1 MSDTPTAPPLAADEQ
16 PPASPMLLRQARE
29 ASGLH
34 IAALAAALKVPVR
47 KLEALEAGRYDELP
61 DMTFAR
67 ALASSACRQLK
78 IDPEPV
84 LAQIPVA
91 ARPVLGDPS
100 QGLHAPF
107 KTPADTSSAPAL
119 TGFLRPVPLA
129 VLGMLVA
136 AAALYSWPDAEPVLG
151 GSSALSRVAQQLTG
165 SDTSAAAVAPTGDAS
180 STSSASGNIGTDTQA
195 APEASQPPVALPDAL
210 PAAGSGS
217 TAGAAALPSSA
228 SSATPSPAA
237 DAPAAAA
244 TGAPGAA
251 TPGILNLQASG
262 EVWVEVSD
270 GRGQTLVQRML
281 KAGDNVDLSAEPP
294 YAVVIG
300 RSDVVRVRV
309 RGEPLDITPHTRNS
323 VARFEVK

>member
-1 MSDTPTAPPLAADEQ
+1 MSDTPNAPPLAVDEQ
-16 PPASPMLLRQARE
+16 PTASPVLLKQARE

-47 KLEALEAGRYDELP
+47 KLEALESGRYDELP

-91 ARPVLGDPS
+91 VRPVLGDPS

-136 AAALYSWPDAEPVLG
+136 AVALYSWPDTEPVLD

-165 SDTSAAAVAPTGDAS
+165 SDTYSAVVVATGDAS
-180 STSSASGNIGTDTQA
+180 SASSASGSISTDTQA
-195 APEASQPPVALPDAL
+195 TPEASQPPVALPDML
-210 PAAGSGS
+210 PDAGSGS
-217 TAGAAALPSSA
+217 MAGAAAVPSSP

-237 DAPAAAA
+237 NAQAAPV
-244 TGAPGAA
+244 TGA
-251 TPGILNLQASG
+251 PGILNLQASG

-281 KAGDNVDLSAEPP
+281 KAGDSVDLSAEPP

-300 RSDVVRVRV
+300 RSDVVQVRV